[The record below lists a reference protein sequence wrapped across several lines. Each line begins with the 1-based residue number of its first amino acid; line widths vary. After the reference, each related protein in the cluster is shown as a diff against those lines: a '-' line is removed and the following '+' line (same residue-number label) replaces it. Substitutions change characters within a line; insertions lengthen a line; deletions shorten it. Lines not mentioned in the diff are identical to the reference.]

1 MEAWICGGSSSVLVT
16 VAEPEMTARLGLS
29 PGQMGLVGPG
39 LAQFIGRSK
48 TEKGVFLEPSPNFV
62 V

>member
-1 MEAWICGGSSSVLVT
+1 MLVT